1 MPVGGILGRG
11 LTFDLPNYVGSLIQ
25 LGREDAPFFSAIGGL
40 TGGKATDAVDFKW
53 QAYDL
58 RPEEDPNHLEGQQAP
73 VARHRRRIQLSN
85 VVQILHST
93 VDVSYTKLATTRD
106 NDGVGN
112 ELDWQLDKELRALKM
127 DTEHIMLN
135 GTYSFPSDL
144 SAPRKT
150 RGLRAAIQTNRTA
163 LGGALTKTAVNNA
176 LQGAYLS
183 GGFSEQST
191 GTIMLHPTVKRWF
204 TYLFLQAGGGGAS
217 NYVETSRNVGGLN
230 LQTIET
236 DFGRLNL
243 MMNRFC
249 SASEVIFVDL
259 SVCAPVFL
267 NVPGKGFLFV
277 EPLAKTGANDASQIY
292 GEVGL
297 EYGNEAQHAIL
308 TGVTAPAGFTG

>member
-1 MPVGGILGRG
+1 MPAGGILGRG

-25 LGREDAPFFSAIGGL
+25 LGREDAPFLSAIGGL

-58 RPEEDPNHLEGQQAP
+58 RPEENPNHLEGQDAP
-73 VARHRRRIQLSN
+73 VARNRRRIQMNN

-106 NDGVGN
+106 AGETGD
-112 ELDWQLDKELRALKM
+112 ELNWQLDKELRAMKM
-127 DTEHIMLN
+127 DVESIFLN
-135 GTYSFPSDL
+135 GSYAFPSDL

-150 RGLRAAIQTNRTA
+150 RGIRNAIQSNRTA
-163 LGGALTKTAVNNA
+163 LGGALTITAINNS
-176 LQGAYLS
+176 LQSAYLG
-183 GGFSEQST
+183 GGFSDSAT
-191 GTIMLHPTVKRWF
+191 ATIMVHPTVKRWLSSL
-204 TYLFLQAGGGGAS
+204 YIRQPGAGYS
-217 NYVETSRNVGGLN
+217 EQSRNVGGVN

-236 DFGRLNL
+236 DFGRLNV

-249 SASEVIFVDL
+249 SASEVLFVDL

-277 EPLAKTGANDASQIY
+277 EPLAKTGASDASQIY
-292 GEVGL
+292 GELGL

-308 TGVTAPAGFTG
+308 TGVTAPAGFAG